1 MQNEKL
7 KILEMIKEGKISSAE
22 GLELL
27 NALQEADKSEKD
39 LPVSRYD
46 VNPKERFLRV
56 RVSGDGTG
64 VKKVDV
70 NIPLS
75 LLKVASKFVNMGIG
89 LVPKEAREQ
98 MESRGIDISK
108 IDFDELVQLID
119 QGLSDGKLVDVDVDD
134 PVQGRIQVE
143 VYVD

>member
-7 KILEMIKEGKISSAE
+7 KILEMIQEGKISSSE

-27 NALQEADKSEKD
+27 NALQEAEKKERSLLMDKTNGNSKD
-39 LPVSRYD
+39 
-46 VNPKERFLRV
+46 RFLRV

-75 LLKVASKFVNMGIG
+75 LLRIASKFVNMGMGMI
-89 LVPKEAREQ
+89 PKEAREE
-98 MESRGIDISK
+98 MEKKGIDISQ

-119 QGLSDGKLVDVDVDD
+119 QGLSDGKLVDVDVNDSE
-134 PVQGRIQVE
+134 QGRIQVE